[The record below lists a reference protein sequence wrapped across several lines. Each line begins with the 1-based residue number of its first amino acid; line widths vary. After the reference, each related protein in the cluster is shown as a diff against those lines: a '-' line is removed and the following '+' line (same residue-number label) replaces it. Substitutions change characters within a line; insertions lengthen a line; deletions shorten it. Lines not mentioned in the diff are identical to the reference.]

1 MIILLIKTFKK
12 ASKIKNTEQIDFI
25 SNSPEF
31 TQSVGK
37 IIGKLAVKKT
47 VLLLNGD
54 LGSGKTCFTQGILQG
69 LDSDEY
75 ARSPT
80 FVLKIHYSAKI
91 NVQHID
97 LYRLNSES
105 EIIELDLEEDFNGD
119 NVTIIEWANKIKYS
133 YPYENITVNFNYKDE
148 NSREINITSTGS
160 KNMKIITKL
169 KSLLNSK

>member
-1 MIILLIKTFKK
+1 M
-12 ASKIKNTEQIDFI
+12 QI
-25 SNSPEF
+25 
-31 TQSVGK
+31 T
-37 IIGKLAVKKT
+37 
-47 VLLLNGD
+47 
-54 LGSGKTCFTQGILQG
+54 
-69 LDSDEY
+69 
-75 ARSPT
+75 
-80 FVLKIHYSAKI
+80 KI